1 MYGYGSFGRIGYD
14 SPMDT
19 NPFIPGTQ
27 LSPFDADPTR
37 PGIQLP
43 GAINGIPHYSSPYD
57 TNPYLAGTQLGG
69 GIGGCY
75 GGGYGVGGY
84 GLGGLGGTVTTT
96 YTSYGTPGFF

>member
-1 MYGYGSFGRIGYD
+1 MFGYGSFGRIGYD

-19 NPFIPGTQ
+19 NPFIPQ

-43 GAINGIPHYSSPYD
+43 GSINAIPHYSSPYD

-69 GIGGCY
+69 GYGGCY
-75 GGGYGVGGY
+75 GGGYGGY
-84 GLGGLGGTVTTT
+84 GLGGGLGGTTVTTT
-96 YTSYGTPGFF
+96 YTTYGSPGFF